1 MTRDEIRTDSA
12 MPTSTSPA
20 STAPWAL
27 TAAEALDR
35 FRTKQLS
42 PVEYLESLIG
52 RITAEDER
60 INAVTEVV
68 EEAVT
73 SAREAEA
80 FYANAT
86 ADELA
91 EAAADRPLLGLPV
104 IAKEKHALAGRGL
117 TQGLLHERET
127 IAEAD
132 AAIIRRIR
140 RAGGYVH
147 ARATSPEFSCA
158 TITHSPMW
166 GVTRNPWNPDLSPGG
181 SSGGSGAALAAGFA
195 PLATASDIAGSTR
208 LPAAFTGTVGFK
220 APYGRVPGAQPL
232 AADWYR
238 GDGPMARTVADTA
251 LLARVMVGLDASDHA
266 TIDSTG
272 FLADFDPAEAADR
285 LRGRRVALCVR
296 LGDFPVGKDIEANT
310 RAVAS
315 ALESAGA
322 VVEEIELPWTSERIF
337 ETAFTHFGNL
347 LAPAMRAAT
356 RGHED
361 TLADYTLRFMADAEA
376 VAARRTQYEGLAME
390 AQIQAELA
398 SAMDGFDVL
407 LAPTSAVA
415 GLAADGSYLDGIT
428 IGADGVGREAAG
440 SGESATAGNGGAAG
454 FAGSGGAAGNGSAAE
469 SGGNGGRTTGDGVR
483 LDHYWQAHMTM
494 PFNICNRVP
503 IVGVPSGMAGCGIP
517 TGVQVIAHPFDD
529 VRAFEV
535 AAAIEQLM
543 PWTGLAPE

>member
-1 MTRDEIRTDSA
+1 MSA
-12 MPTSTSPA
+12 TPSKADTS
-20 STAPWAL
+20 STETWAL
-27 TAAEALDR
+27 SATEALTN
-35 FRTKQLS
+35 FRSKELS
-42 PVEYLESLIG
+42 PVEYLSAQIG
-52 RITAEDER
+52 RISTEDGR

-73 SAREAEA
+73 SAREAET

-104 IAKEKHALAGRGL
+104 IAKEKHALVGRGL
-117 TQGLLHERET
+117 TQGLLHERDT

-166 GVTRNPWNPDLSPGG
+166 GATRNPWNPDLSPGG

-220 APYGRVPGAQPL
+220 APYGRVPGAPPL

-272 FLADFDPAEAADR
+272 FLADFDPVEAADR

-398 SAMDGFDVL
+398 SAMEGFDVL

-415 GLAADGSYLDGIT
+415 GLEAGASYLDGIT
-428 IGADGVGREAAG
+428 IGADGVGREGAG
-440 SGESATAGNGGAAG
+440 SDVGAGHSAGGDGPGSEAG
-454 FAGSGGAAGNGSAAE
+454 
-469 SGGNGGRTTGDGVR
+469 GVR
-483 LDHYWQAHMTM
+483 LEHYWQSHMTM

-503 IVGVPSGMAGCGIP
+503 IVNVPSGMADCGIP
-517 TGVQVIAHPFDD
+517 TGLQVIAHPFDD
-529 VRAFEV
+529 RAAFDV
-535 AAAIEQLM
+535 AAAVEQLV
-543 PWTGLAPE
+543 PWTGLAPG

>member
-1 MTRDEIRTDSA
+1 MSNAAPRPRAKT
-12 MPTSTSPA
+12 TSP
-20 STAPWAL
+20 TTEPWAL
-27 TAAEALDR
+27 SATEALAA
-35 FRTKQLS
+35 FRSKELS
-42 PVEYLESLIG
+42 PVDYLEALIG

-73 SAREAEA
+73 SAREAET
-80 FYANAT
+80 FYTNAT
-86 ADELA
+86 DDDLA
-91 EAAADRPLLGLPV
+91 EAAAARPLLGLPV
-104 IAKEKHALAGRGL
+104 IAKEKHAIAGRGL
-117 TQGLLHERET
+117 TQGLLHERDT
-127 IAEAD
+127 TADHD
-132 AAIIRRIR
+132 AAIVSRIR
-140 RAGGYVH
+140 AAGGYIH

-181 SSGGSGAALAAGFA
+181 SSGGSGASLAAGFA

-208 LPAAFTGTVGFK
+208 LPAAFTGTVGYK
-220 APYGRVPGAQPL
+220 APYGRIPGAQPL

-238 GDGPMARTVADTA
+238 GDGPMARTVADAA
-251 LLARVMVGLDASDHA
+251 LLAKVMVGVDPSDHA
-266 TIDSTG
+266 TIASPG
-272 FLADFDPAEAADR
+272 FLDDFDPAEAADR
-285 LRGRRVALCVR
+285 LRGRKVALCVR

-322 VVEEIELPWTSERIF
+322 QVEEIELPWTAERIF

-361 TLADYTLRFMADAEA
+361 TLADYTLRFMADSEA
-376 VAARRTQYEGLAME
+376 VAGRRSFFDGLAME

-415 GLAADGSYLDGIT
+415 GLEADASYLDGIT
-428 IGADGVGREAAG
+428 VGADGVGREVAR
-440 SGESATAGNGGAAG
+440 
-454 FAGSGGAAGNGSAAE
+454 SGGASGND
-469 SGGNGGRTTGDGVR
+469 GGDDVR
-483 LDHYWQAHMTM
+483 LEHYWQSHMTM

-503 IVGVPSGMAGCGIP
+503 IVNVPSGTADCGIP
-517 TGVQVIAHPFDD
+517 TGVQVIAHPYDD
-529 VRAFEV
+529 TRAFDV
-535 AAAIEQLM
+535 AAAIETLR
-543 PWTGLAPE
+543 PWTGLAPQ

>member
-1 MTRDEIRTDSA
+1 MTRDGTRTASP
-12 MPTSTSPA
+12 MPTE
-20 STAPWAL
+20 PWTL
-27 TAAEALDR
+27 TATEALAA
-35 FRTKQLS
+35 FRSKELS
-42 PVEYLESLIG
+42 PVDYLTSLIG

-73 SAREAEA
+73 SAREAES
-80 FYANAT
+80 FYVNAT
-86 ADELA
+86 DDDLA
-91 EAAADRPLLGLPV
+91 EAAAARPLLGLPV

-117 TQGLLHERET
+117 TQGLLHERDT
-127 IAEAD
+127 VATAD
-132 AAIIRRIR
+132 AAIIGRIR
-140 RAGGYVH
+140 AAGGYVH

-166 GVTRNPWNPDLSPGG
+166 GVTRNPWNLELSPGG

-220 APYGRVPGAQPL
+220 APYGRIPGVQPL

-238 GDGPMARTVADTA
+238 GDGPMARSVADTA
-251 LLARVMVGLDASDHA
+251 LLARVMVGPDPSDHA
-266 TIDSTG
+266 TIASPG
-272 FLADFDPAEAADR
+272 FLDGFDPAEAAAR
-285 LRGRRVALCVR
+285 LHGRKVALCVR

-322 VVEEIELPWTSERIF
+322 EVEEIELPWTYERIF

-361 TLADYTLRFMADAEA
+361 TLADYTLRFMADTEA
-376 VAARRTQYEGLAME
+376 VAGRRSFYDGLAME

-398 SAMDGFDVL
+398 AAMDGFDVL

-415 GLAADGSYLDGIT
+415 GLEAGASYLDGIT
-428 IGADGVGREAAG
+428 VGADGVGREGAGDGAVAAAG
-440 SGESATAGNGGAAG
+440 GTA
-454 FAGSGGAAGNGSAAE
+454 
-469 SGGNGGRTTGDGVR
+469 GVR

-503 IVGVPSGMAGCGIP
+503 IVNVPSGMADCGIP

-529 VRAFEV
+529 GTAFDV
-535 AAAIEQLM
+535 AAAIEALR
-543 PWTGLAPE
+543 PWTGLAPM

>member
-1 MTRDEIRTDSA
+1 MSTA
-12 MPTSTSPA
+12 APGPNAKTSTS
-20 STAPWAL
+20 STETWAL
-27 TAAEALDR
+27 SATEALAA
-35 FRTKQLS
+35 FRSKELS
-42 PVEYLESLIG
+42 PVDYLTSFIG

-73 SAREAEA
+73 SARDAET
-80 FYANAT
+80 FYAKAT
-86 ADELA
+86 DDDLAD
-91 EAAADRPLLGLPV
+91 AAATRPLLGLPV

-117 TQGLLHERET
+117 TQGLLHERDT
-127 IAEAD
+127 IADND
-132 AAIIRRIR
+132 AAIIARIR
-140 RAGGYVH
+140 AAGGFVH

-166 GVTRNPWNPDLSPGG
+166 GVTRNPWNLDLSPGG

-208 LPAAFTGTVGFK
+208 LPAAFTGTVGYK
-220 APYGRVPGAQPL
+220 APYGRIPGAQPL

-238 GDGPMARTVADTA
+238 GDGPMTRTVADAA
-251 LLARVMVGLDASDHA
+251 LLAKVMVGVDPSDHA
-266 TIDSTG
+266 TIASPG
-272 FLADFDPAEAADR
+272 FLDDFDPAEAADR
-285 LRGRRVALCVR
+285 LRGRKVALCVR

-322 VVEEIELPWTSERIF
+322 QVEEIELPWTAERIF

-361 TLADYTLRFMADAEA
+361 TLADYTLRFMADSEA
-376 VAARRTQYEGLAME
+376 VAGRRSFFDGLAME
-390 AQIQAELA
+390 SQIQAELA

-415 GLAADGSYLDGIT
+415 GLEAGASYLDGIT
-428 IGADGVGREAAG
+428 IGADGVGREGGENGAG
-440 SGESATAGNGGAAG
+440 GD
-454 FAGSGGAAGNGSAAE
+454 SGGAVAASGDTAGFH
-469 SGGNGGRTTGDGVR
+469 

-503 IVGVPSGMAGCGIP
+503 IVNVPSGTADCGIP
-517 TGVQVIAHPFDD
+517 TGVQVIAHPYDD
-529 VRAFEV
+529 TRAFDI
-535 AAAIEQLM
+535 AAAIEALR
-543 PWTGLAPE
+543 PWSGLAPTVQIGSSDG

>member
-1 MTRDEIRTDSA
+1 MSTDTPRPSA
-12 MPTSTSPA
+12 AASAAVPTS
-20 STAPWAL
+20 STAEPWTLSA
-27 TAAEALDR
+27 TEALAA
-35 FRTKQLS
+35 FRSKDLS
-42 PVEYLESLIG
+42 PIDYLTSFIG

-73 SAREAEA
+73 SAREAED

-86 ADELA
+86 DDDLA
-91 EAAADRPLLGLPV
+91 EAAATRPLLGLPV

-117 TQGLLHERET
+117 TQGLLHERDT
-127 IAEAD
+127 VAAHD
-132 AAIIRRIR
+132 AAIIARIR
-140 RAGGYVH
+140 AAGGFVH

-166 GVTRNPWNPDLSPGG
+166 GVTRNPWNLELSPGG

-208 LPAAFTGTVGFK
+208 LPAAFTGTVGYK
-220 APYGRVPGAQPL
+220 APYGRIPGAQPL

-238 GDGPMARTVADTA
+238 GDGPMTRTVADAA
-251 LLARVMVGLDASDHA
+251 LLAKVMVGVDPSDHA
-266 TIDSTG
+266 TIASPGYLD
-272 FLADFDPAEAADR
+272 DFDPAEAVDR
-285 LRGRRVALCVR
+285 LRGRRVAVCVR

-315 ALESAGA
+315 VLESAGA
-322 VVEEIELPWTSERIF
+322 HVEEIELPWTAERIF

-356 RGHED
+356 RGYED
-361 TLADYTLRFMADAEA
+361 TLAEYTLRFMADAEA
-376 VAARRTQYEGLAME
+376 VAGRRSFYDGLAME

-398 SAMDGFDVL
+398 TAMDGFDVL

-415 GLAADGSYLDGIT
+415 GLEADASYLDGIT
-428 IGADGVGREAAG
+428 IGADGVGRE
-440 SGESATAGNGGAAG
+440 GEH
-454 FAGSGGAAGNGSAAE
+454 E
-469 SGGNGGRTTGDGVR
+469 SGADGASENSGRERVR

-503 IVGVPSGMAGCGIP
+503 IVNVPSGMADCGIP
-517 TGVQVIAHPFDD
+517 TGVQVIAHPYDD
-529 VRAFEV
+529 VRAFDV
-535 AAAIEQLM
+535 AAAIEALR
-543 PWTGLAPE
+543 PWTGLAPTVQIGSSDG

>member
-1 MTRDEIRTDSA
+1 MTANATG
-12 MPTSTSPA
+12 PA
-20 STAPWAL
+20 TAPDPTQPWTLSA
-27 TAAEALDR
+27 TEALAA
-35 FRTKQLS
+35 FRTKELS
-42 PVEYLESLIG
+42 PVDYLSSLIG
-52 RITAEDER
+52 RITSDDER

-73 SAREAEA
+73 SAREAET

-86 ADELA
+86 DDDLA
-91 EAAADRPLLGLPV
+91 EAAAARPLLGLPV
-104 IAKEKHALAGRGL
+104 IAKEKHAIAGRGL
-117 TQGLLHERET
+117 TQGLLHERDT
-127 IAEAD
+127 IADHD
-132 AAIIRRIR
+132 AAIIARIR
-140 RAGGYVH
+140 AAGGFVH

-166 GVTRNPWNPDLSPGG
+166 GVTRNPWNLDLSPGG

-208 LPAAFTGTVGFK
+208 LPAAFTGTVGYK
-220 APYGRVPGAQPL
+220 APYGRIPGAQPL

-238 GDGPMARTVADTA
+238 GDGPMARTVADAA
-251 LLARVMVGLDASDHA
+251 LLARVMVGVDPSDHA
-266 TIDSTG
+266 TIASPG
-272 FLADFDPAEAADR
+272 FLDDFDPAEAADR

-322 VVEEIELPWTSERIF
+322 DVEEIALPWTAERIF

-347 LAPAMRAAT
+347 LAPAMRQAT
-356 RGHED
+356 RGHEH
-361 TLADYTLRFMADAEA
+361 TLAEYTVRFMDDAEA
-376 VAARRTQYEGLAME
+376 VAARRSLYDGLAME

-407 LAPTSAVA
+407 VAPTSAVA
-415 GLAADGSYLDGIT
+415 GLEADASYLDGIWV
-428 IGADGVGREAAG
+428 GADGVGREGGGIGREGGGVGQADGTRSAG
-440 SGESATAGNGGAAG
+440 AGGGAE
-454 FAGSGGAAGNGSAAE
+454 GA
-469 SGGNGGRTTGDGVR
+469 R

-503 IVGVPSGMAGCGIP
+503 IVNVPSGMADCGIP
-517 TGVQVIAHPFDD
+517 TGVQVIAHPYDD
-529 VRAFEV
+529 TRAFDV
-535 AAAIEQLM
+535 AAAIEQLR
-543 PWTGLAPE
+543 PWTGLAPTVQLGSSDR

>member
-1 MTRDEIRTDSA
+1 MNS
-12 MPTSTSPA
+12 
-20 STAPWAL
+20 
-27 TAAEALDR
+27 AAESWTLSATEALAR
-35 FRTKQLS
+35 FRAKELS
-42 PVEYLESLIG
+42 PVDHLAAHIG

-60 INAVTEVV
+60 VNAVTEVV

-73 SAREAEA
+73 SAKEAER

-86 ADELA
+86 DDDLA
-91 EAAADRPLLGLPV
+91 EAAATRPLLGLPV
-104 IAKEKHALAGRGL
+104 IAKEKHALAGREL
-117 TQGLLHERET
+117 TQGLIHERDT

-132 AAIIRRIR
+132 AAIIARIR
-140 RAGGYVH
+140 AAGGAVH

-166 GVTRNPWNPDLSPGG
+166 GVTRNPWNLELSPGG

-238 GDGPMARTVADTA
+238 GDGPVARTVADAA

-266 TIDSTG
+266 TIDSSG
-272 FLADFDPAEAADR
+272 FLDGFDAASGEVVES
-285 LRGRRVALCVR
+285 LHGRRIALCLR
-296 LGDFPVGKDIEANT
+296 LGDFPVGEDIIANT

-315 ALESAGA
+315 ALGSAGA
-322 VVEEIELPWTSERIF
+322 IVEEIEMPWTAERIF
-337 ETAFTHFGNL
+337 EAAFTHFGNI
-347 LAPAMRAAT
+347 LAPGMRAAT

-361 TLADYTLRFMADAEA
+361 TLADYTLRFMDDAEA
-376 VAARRTQYEGLAME
+376 VAARRSQYDGLAME

-398 SAMDGFDVL
+398 AAMDGFDVL

-415 GLAADGSYLDGIT
+415 GLEADASYLDGIT
-428 IGADGVGREAAG
+428 IDATGIGRDGSDGDVGG
-440 SGESATAGNGGAAG
+440 L
-454 FAGSGGAAGNGSAAE
+454 
-469 SGGNGGRTTGDGVR
+469 R

-503 IVGVPSGMAGCGIP
+503 IVNVPSGLVGCGIP
-517 TGVQVIAHPFDD
+517 TGVQIIAHPYDD
-529 VRAFEV
+529 RRAFEV
-535 AAAIEQLM
+535 AAAVEQLL
-543 PWTGLAPE
+543 PWRRLAPM